1 MTYSAKAQR
10 YKKLETCDTMLE
22 LMEALNIFSISK
34 IDDNKYAI
42 GEECDQFYWATITKE
57 QLLALSNELKELA
70 NVN

>member
-1 MTYSAKAQR
+1 MTYSAKTQR

-42 GEECDQFYWATITKE
+42 GEERNQFYWTTITKE
-57 QLLALSNELKELA
+57 QLLALIDELKELA
-70 NVN
+70 DIN

>member
-1 MTYSAKAQR
+1 MTYSAKAQK
-10 YKKLETCDTMLE
+10 YKELETCDTMLE
-22 LMEALNIFSISK
+22 LMKTLSIFSIKK

-42 GEECDQFYWATITKE
+42 GEECDQFYWTIITKE